1 MLEARDLLAPG
12 GNERVEPEKREK
24 ASTDFLWNGIKSN
37 AAFLPHHPIASSS
50 SPSSVMDLSMI
61 GEILDQD
68 PYLAYQPAFVHSL
81 PIQLFV
87 NAITITLLCV
97 LFIHLLCQSSP
108 LCRSI
113 YQHIP
118 DPPSVTT
125 QYHYPLAPLN
135 YCLQFLSIILVL
147 TSVLIKCVIIL
158 NACGDQG
165 DVWPYDL
172 IYVAVTI
179 PPTTWSMGRDAA
191 WFLLQALNMGLANV
205 GVSGNINPDTLT
217 WVARSRMS
225 NS

>member
-24 ASTDFLWNGIKSN
+24 LRPRFLWNGIKSN

-108 LCRSI
+108 CVAPFINTYLIPPQSPHNTTIPSPRSI
-113 YQHIP
+113 TASNSYP
-118 DPPSVTT
+118 SSSSSPPSSSNASSSSM
-125 QYHYPLAPLN
+125 LAVIKETCGLTI
-135 YCLQFLSIILVL
+135 LS
-147 TSVLIKCVIIL
+147 TSL
-158 NACGDQG
+158 
-165 DVWPYDL
+165 
-172 IYVAVTI
+172 
-179 PPTTWSMGRDAA
+179 
-191 WFLLQALNMGLANV
+191 
-205 GVSGNINPDTLT
+205 
-217 WVARSRMS
+217 
-225 NS
+225 

>member
-1 MLEARDLLAPG
+1 M
-12 GNERVEPEKREK
+12 EPEKREK
-24 ASTDFLWNGIKSN
+24 LRPRFLWNGIKSKRSIPPTPSDSI
-37 AAFLPHHPIASSS
+37 FL
-50 SPSSVMDLSMI
+50 
-61 GEILDQD
+61 
-68 PYLAYQPAFVHSL
+68 L
-81 PIQLFV
+81 PIIRHGPEHDRRDLGSGSIPSV
-87 NAITITLLCV
+87 PTCLCPFPPYPALRQCDHHHAPLRALHPSPLSV
-97 LFIHLLCQSSP
+97 LP